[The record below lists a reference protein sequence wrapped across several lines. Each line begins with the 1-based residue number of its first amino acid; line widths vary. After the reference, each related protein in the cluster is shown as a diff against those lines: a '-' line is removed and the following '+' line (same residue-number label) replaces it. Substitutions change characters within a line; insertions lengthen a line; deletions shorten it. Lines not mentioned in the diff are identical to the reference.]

1 MHEGVSAGQK
11 AVLGS
16 LQWQLL
22 SGKAGHPGRGSGGGF
37 RELCGRGG
45 RAAGKVTA
53 KRNGDLP

>member
-1 MHEGVSAGQK
+1 MGKYDRCMK
-11 AVLGS
+11 AYL
-16 LQWQLL
+16 QLL